1 VPVVVRRYDGM
12 IHGFV
17 SMPMLFPEAD
27 DAVARIAE
35 TLSSLGQKVHE

>member
-1 VPVVVRRYDGM
+1 M

-27 DAVARIAE
+27 DAVARIADAVQG
-35 TLSSLGQKVHE
+35 SLASR

>member
-1 VPVVVRRYDGM
+1 M

-27 DAVARIAE
+27 DAVQGIGDAFRAA
-35 TLSSLGQKVHE
+35 LGRKPRL

>member
-1 VPVVVRRYDGM
+1 MAQRYDGM

-27 DAVARIAE
+27 DAVAVIVDALQPA
-35 TLSSLGQKVHE
+35 LSQHSSE

>member
-1 VPVVVRRYDGM
+1 M

-27 DAVARIAE
+27 EAMERIAGA
-35 TLSSLGQKVHE
+35 LRRAFV

>member
-1 VPVVVRRYDGM
+1 MARRYDGM

-27 DAVARIAE
+27 DAVAQIADAVQG
-35 TLSSLGQKVHE
+35 SLASH